1 MRAELVLMGKRIDM
15 ASRMRR
21 RSLVVVIYSAMA
33 ALTAAGW
40 LIDRWHSTGSWLI
53 WVALAACWLFLGGHY
68 SRGLV
73 KQFNGKGPRN
83 ADAMP
88 TNLQLIFGLYRL
100 PANDHE
106 YRNDERELRER
117 DHAHYQAYQGL
128 GLALAVLWLPAL
140 WLVSKPQ
147 WMTHLSLQLDQ
158 VVYGLIVVC
167 FLLYVTLPQSIML
180 WTEPD
185 MEQES

>member
-15 ASRMRR
+15 ASRLRR
-21 RSLVVVIYSAMA
+21 RSLVVGIYAAMA

-40 LIDRWHSTGSWLI
+40 MIDRWHSTGSWLI
-53 WVALAACWLFLGGHY
+53 WAALAACWLFLGGHY

-73 KQFNGKGPRN
+73 KQFNSKGPRN

-88 TNLQLIFGLYRL
+88 TNLQLIFGLYQL
-100 PANDHE
+100 PSNVHE

-117 DHAHYQAYQGL
+117 DRAHYQAYQGL

-147 WMTHLSLQLDQ
+147 WMSHLSLQLDQ

-167 FLLYVTLPQSIML
+167 FLLYVTLPQAILL

-185 MEQES
+185 MQHDG